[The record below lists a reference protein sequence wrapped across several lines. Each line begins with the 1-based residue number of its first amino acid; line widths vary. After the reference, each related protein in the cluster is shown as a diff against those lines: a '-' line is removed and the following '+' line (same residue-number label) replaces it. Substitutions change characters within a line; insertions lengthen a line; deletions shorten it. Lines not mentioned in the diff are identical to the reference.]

1 MRRVLIGPANSAGQ
15 AAAWATALRREGCE
29 ARSLSFR
36 RRPGARRLTDAT
48 DLHLPYPRATTPL
61 GRRRRA
67 GRLARGFSHVA
78 IDGFT
83 PILGP
88 VLAGLQQGELTRLAE
103 WGPRLALIAHG
114 SDVRDPV
121 RHLRDFPDSYFPFI
135 DEGLHARLVHRSV
148 ANRALAESSALP
160 CFVSTPD
167 LLLDLPEAT
176 WLPLCVDP
184 GPWVRPQ
191 SVESARPRILHVP
204 SSAMKGSDVIDPAL
218 RSLADRRL
226 IEYVRPAG
234 IPHSK
239 MPRLIASV
247 DVVVDQIRSG
257 SYGVTGV
264 EAMMSG
270 KVVVGNLS
278 QQVRDQ
284 LPKPSPIVDAP
295 PENFRQVIEGLL
307 DTRASWS
314 EHGARTREFAVEL
327 HDGRASAHA
336 LSSFVRSDLSLP

>member
-1 MRRVLIGPANSAGQ
+1 M
-15 AAAWATALRREGCE
+15 
-29 ARSLSFR
+29 SFR

-88 VLAGLQQGELTRLAE
+88 VLAGLQQDELTRLAE

-114 SDVRDPV
+114 SDVRDPI

-135 DEGLHARLVHRSV
+135 DEGLRARLVHRS
-148 ANRALAESSALP
+148 ASNRALAESSALP

-167 LLLDLPEAT
+167 LLMDLPDAT

-184 GPWVRPQ
+184 AAWVGREPVT
-191 SVESARPRILHVP
+191 SPRPRILHAP
-204 SSAMKGSDVIDPAL
+204 SSAMKGSDVIDPVLRAL
-218 RSLADRRL
+218 DDRRL

-234 IPHSK
+234 VPHAA
-239 MPRLIASV
+239 MPRLMASV

-257 SYGVTGV
+257 SYGATTV
-264 EAMMSG
+264 EAMLSG
-270 KVVVGNLS
+270 AVVVGHLS
-278 QQVRDQ
+278 GAVRAL
-284 LPKPSPIVDAP
+284 LPEQPPIVDAP
-295 PENFRQVIEGLL
+295 PATFTTAVEELL
-307 DTRASWS
+307 DTRETWAARASS
-314 EHGARTREFAVEL
+314 SRAYAVAW
-327 HDGRASAHA
+327 HDGRASAEA
-336 LSSFVRSDLSLP
+336 LSSFVSV